1 MKQLIMNSKAIY
13 TYKDFCDYFS
23 AEDALYNKELVAGFL
38 YYKARHLSLLNL
50 YNSEVFLQV
59 VLSPE
64 EKTAYCPVK
73 KSSDFEK
80 AEFVLD
86 AYFGSEKRRNFL
98 CHYFKESKIES
109 LEEKTWKISQGTNL
123 KDPDKQALFYLLTA
137 AYSAAGRSP
146 DEDGFS
152 ITSQEAE
159 NAYLNKKPVSEQE
172 EEFFVLTEKE
182 TQDLVAR
189 EEPYKIILKKK
200 AAQKL
205 LEEKKATICFKKIL
219 AKPHRQGVTTAFVKI
234 KIYSEDLDHL
244 EKEVSCAPGDYLFI
258 NFVKNNIVH
267 VHETKSKSEHCEV
280 ERVENSVNFTRDG
293 KTSKI
298 DFSNFEA
305 VAAIAEDR
313 GTGFIVVSTEG
324 IKDRWSTITKQ
335 NHDLNDYKAVDFCFF
350 EGYYVYLDP
359 TGKVV
364 TNHKSRTEKR
374 FASINDYLITL
385 EEMKNEN

>member
-59 VLSPE
+59 VLSPK
-64 EKTAYCPVK
+64 EKIAYCPVRK
-73 KSSDFEK
+73 PSDFEK

-86 AYFGSEKRRNFL
+86 AYFGSETRRNFL

-123 KDPDKQALFYLLTA
+123 EDPDKQALFYLLTA

-159 NAYLNKKPVSEQE
+159 NAYLEKKPVSEQK

-182 TQDLVAR
+182 TQELEAR

-219 AKPHRQGVTTAFVKI
+219 AKEHRQGVTTAFVKI
-234 KIYSEDLDHL
+234 KIYSEDLDHF

-267 VHETKSKSEHCEV
+267 VHEAKSKGKFCEV
-280 ERVENSVNFTRDG
+280 ERVGNSVKFTRG
-293 KTSKI
+293 GETSKI

-313 GTGFIVVSTEG
+313 GTGFIVVSTNG
-324 IKDRWSTITKQ
+324 IKDRWSIITKK
-335 NHDLNDYKAVDFCFF
+335 HYLNGYKAVDFCFF
-350 EGYYVYLDP
+350 EGYYVFLDP
-359 TGKVV
+359 EGRVF
-364 TNHKSRTEKR
+364 TNHKSQTKKR
-374 FASINDYLITL
+374 FASINDYL
-385 EEMKNEN
+385 EEMKK